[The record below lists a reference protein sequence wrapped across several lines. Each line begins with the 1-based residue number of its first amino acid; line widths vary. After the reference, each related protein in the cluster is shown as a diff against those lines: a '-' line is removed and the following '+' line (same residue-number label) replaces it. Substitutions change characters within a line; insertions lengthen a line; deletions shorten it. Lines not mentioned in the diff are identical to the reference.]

1 MAISIIMPCYNESA
15 IIEQVI
21 RHYYNDIISRIDDSE
36 FIVIDDCSSDGSD
49 NILKM
54 LENELP
60 KLRILK
66 TDVNSGHGLAV
77 RMGYEEAQKEWVFHV
92 DSDNQFKV
100 EDFWK
105 LYALRGEYELISGFR
120 NKRNDPLIRSV
131 LTRVIRIVNFMLFG
145 MWIKDAN
152 CSFRLIKRELLCEL
166 LTCIDKMALA
176 PNIMISILAKKKN
189 KKIVEVPVTYFKRKT
204 GKASL
209 RGWELIRFA
218 SLGFKQLLDLKKI
231 CQKL

>member
-1 MAISIIMPCYNESA
+1 MSISIIMPCYNESA

-100 EDFWK
+100 GDFWK

-120 NKRNDPLIRSV
+120 NKRNDPLIRLV

-204 GKASL
+204 GNASL
-209 RGWELIRFA
+209 RGRELIRFA